1 MKFQFWLWA
10 SYGGIQH
17 LEKWTRHW
25 SGAVNSDFIQ
35 KSQMGW
41 FLLEALRLPT
51 KTWQDFEKYSYEN
64 YIETRIEVSLK
75 CDFDL
80 YFIYFLR
87 NFFTLEI
94 FISPSTKERKKVSR
108 HSRMWLLHALTL
120 YLSLSSDG
128 SFKLNRTRASSTK
141 FNWEISLRIML

>member
-1 MKFQFWLWA
+1 MKFKFWLWA
-10 SYGGIQH
+10 FCGSTH

-25 SGAVNSDFIQ
+25 SGAVNSHFIQ
-35 KSQMGW
+35 KSQIGW
-41 FLLEALRLPT
+41 FLLEALRLPAQ
-51 KTWQDFEKYSYEN
+51 TWQDFEKYSYEN

-80 YFIYFLR
+80 YFIYFLQD
-87 NFFTLEI
+87 FFTLEI
-94 FISPSTKERKKVSR
+94 FIFPSTKEKKVSR

-128 SFKLNRTRASSTK
+128 SFKLNRTRELNEIQLGNLSST
-141 FNWEISLRIML
+141 LRIML